1 MPDTYLAV
9 ARRSCVQAGLPRV
22 ERTVVGLYATR
33 PEAED
38 ACRAFLSATDTTFR
52 RAYDDCIVEL
62 AIDSVERSAAP
73 S

>member
-1 MPDTYLAV
+1 MSDTYLAV

-33 PEAED
+33 PEAEA
-38 ACRAFLSATDTTFR
+38 ACRAFLNSTDATFH

-62 AIDSVERSAAP
+62 VIHGVEKSAAA